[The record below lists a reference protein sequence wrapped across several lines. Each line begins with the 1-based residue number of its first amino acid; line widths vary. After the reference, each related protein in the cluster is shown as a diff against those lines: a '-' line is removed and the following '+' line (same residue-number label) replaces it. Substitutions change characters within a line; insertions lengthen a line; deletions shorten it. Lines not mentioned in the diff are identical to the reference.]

1 MTGASSSARAKV
13 NEIRPASR
21 RAPLDRGTPRSAIPE
36 NAKAYLRRRKKET
49 PMRLPFPFAASS
61 RRALA
66 FVGVAAALSFASSA
80 APAANDAFSAPQKS
94 EIEKIIHNYLITKP
108 EVIKDAIDELKK
120 REEAAELAMREK
132 AVNEQGDKIAHSAN
146 QAVVGNPDG
155 DVTLVEFFD
164 YNCGYCKQS
173 LASVAKLIEAD
184 PKLRV
189 VLKDFPILGPDSVE
203 TAHIATAARMQLSPA
218 KFWEFHKKLLS
229 TRGHIGKQQALA
241 AAKEVGADMD
251 RLEKDAGSAE
261 TTAALKEVAT
271 LAEQLKFDGTPSWVI
286 GKEAIVGGLP
296 YAQLKAK
303 VDNMHK
309 CGKTAC

>member
-1 MTGASSSARAKV
+1 MRFPLSRVALRLALTGAVASAAFTAVARADDTFT
-13 NEIRPASR
+13 AQ
-21 RAPLDRGTPRSAIPE
+21 
-36 NAKAYLRRRKKET
+36 
-49 PMRLPFPFAASS
+49 
-61 RRALA
+61 
-66 FVGVAAALSFASSA
+66 
-80 APAANDAFSAPQKS
+80 QKQG
-94 EIEKIIHNYLITKP
+94 IEKIIHDYLITKP
-108 EVIKDAIDELKK
+108 EVIREAIDELKK
-120 REEAAELAMREK
+120 REDAAELAMREK
-132 AVNEQGDKIAHSAN
+132 VMNDQGEKLLRSPN

-173 LASVAKLIEAD
+173 LASVTKLIESD

-218 KFWEFHKKLLS
+218 KFFEFHKKLLS

-241 AAKEVGADMD
+241 AAQEVGADMA
-251 RLEKDAGSAE
+251 RLEKDAASPE
-261 TTAALKEVAT
+261 TAAALKEVAT

-286 GKEAIVGGLP
+286 GKEAVVGGVP

-303 VDNMHK
+303 VDNMRK

>member
-1 MTGASSSARAKV
+1 M
-13 NEIRPASR
+13 
-21 RAPLDRGTPRSAIPE
+21 
-36 NAKAYLRRRKKET
+36 
-49 PMRLPFPFAASS
+49 MRLPPFPATAV
-61 RRALA
+61 RRALVLA
-66 FVGVAAALSFASSA
+66 GVAAALA
-80 APAANDAFSAPQKS
+80 APATSRAADAFTPQQKAG
-94 EIEKIIHNYLITKP
+94 IEKIVHDYLVMNP
-108 EVIKDAIDELKK
+108 DVIREAFDELKK

-132 AVNEQGDKIAHSAN
+132 AVTESGDKITKSAN

-173 LASVAKLIEAD
+173 LASVAKLIEGD

-203 TAHIATAARMQLSPA
+203 TAHIATAARVQLSRE

-229 TRGHIGKQQALA
+229 TRGHIGKAQALA

-251 RLEKDAGSAE
+251 RLEKDASSPE
-261 TTAALKEVAT
+261 TEAALKEVAT

-286 GKEAIVGGLP
+286 GKEAIVGGVP
-296 YAQLKAK
+296 YTQLKTK
-303 VDNMHK
+303 IDNVRK